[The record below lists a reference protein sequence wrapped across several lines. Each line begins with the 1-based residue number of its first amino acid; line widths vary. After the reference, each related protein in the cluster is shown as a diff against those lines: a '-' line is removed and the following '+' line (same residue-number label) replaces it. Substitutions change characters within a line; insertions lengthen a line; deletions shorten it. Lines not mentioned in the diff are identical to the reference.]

1 MAFGARISLILSQY
15 EVFNRFGRFVWQ
27 FDRLDHL
34 FREDD
39 FGGDDKSWDE
49 CVGLVLLNF

>member
-1 MAFGARISLILSQY
+1 VLILKLARY
-15 EVFNRFGRFVWQ
+15 RTIFTVWQ